1 MKVKWSKKYVSAGI
15 TGFLVV
21 AASIL
26 FLLFLLKFDVVS
38 RWIGAIISMLMPI
51 ILGLAFAY
59 LLNPVQ
65 NFFENTCYRRLF
77 KKLLAKKPKS
87 KLPRVLSVA
96 TAITAALLVIGG
108 LIGIMLPQLIGSVK
122 GLIDK
127 MPGYL
132 ANFKEWLDRM
142 IVENHWL
149 ASIVGENSDE
159 LIARIQKSLES
170 ALPALQEMAGNV
182 TGVVIGGA
190 IGVVNAVTDFILGL
204 VVSIYVMYSKE
215 RFAAQAKKVI
225 AVEVDKSLLPI
236 LAETLAGCDNVRIIN
251 EDILK
256 LDIDKII
263 AEETAGGGE
272 AKVIGNLPYYITTP
286 IIMKLL
292 EETTVKSITIMMQKE
307 VADRIKA
314 APGSK
319 IYGAISVAVQ
329 YYCQVEKIADVPKT
343 VFIPQPQ
350 VDSVVLRLV
359 RKEDPGVEV
368 LDKGIFF
375 ACVKAGFGQRRKTL
389 LNSLQTVRGTSKAMI
404 EECLA
409 AAGVEAG
416 RRAETLSLEEFGKIS
431 NEVYKR
437 L

>member
-1 MKVKWSKKYVSAGI
+1 MKLYQKTTVKEIQEKY
-15 TGFLVV
+15 GFN
-21 AASIL
+21 
-26 FLLFLLKFDVVS
+26 FS
-38 RWIGAIISMLMPI
+38 RN
-51 ILGLAFAY
+51 LG
-59 LLNPVQ
+59 Q
-65 NFFENTCYRRLF
+65 NF
-77 KKLLAKKPKS
+77 
-87 KLPRVLSVA
+87 
-96 TAITAALLVIGG
+96 
-108 LIGIMLPQLIGSVK
+108 
-122 GLIDK
+122 LIDK
-127 MPGYL
+127 NIIDKIIAGTKIGPQDTVLEIGPG
-132 ANFKEWLDRM
+132 M
-142 IVENHWL
+142 
-149 ASIVGENSDE
+149 
-159 LIARIQKSLES
+159 
-170 ALPALQEMAGNV
+170 
-182 TGVVIGGA
+182 GVITA
-190 IGVVNAVTDFILGL
+190 EA
-204 VVSIYVMYSKE
+204 
-215 RFAAQAKKVI
+215 AAQAKKVI

-256 LDIDKII
+256 LDIEKII
-263 AEETAGGGE
+263 TEETADGGE
-272 AKVIGNLPYYITTP
+272 VKVIGNLPYYITTP

-359 RKEDPGVEV
+359 RRGEPAVEV

-404 EECLA
+404 EESLA